1 MLELIPFLKQL
12 LSLPGLSGHEA
23 PVRAAVAEAWRP
35 LVDEL
40 STSKLGS
47 LHGLQ
52 RGTGAEPRRRILLS
66 AHMDSIGLIAT
77 AVVDGLVHFTM
88 VGGVDARILPGQ
100 PVTVHGRRELPA
112 VVVQPPD
119 RLLPHAQSGK
129 PVAMEHLLVDT
140 GLTAAEASGL
150 VRPGD
155 LISFAQPPFEMSGD
169 TIVGHTLDNRAS
181 VAAVSLCLQDLKQT
195 SHAWDVWAVASV
207 QEETVLGGAIT
218 SPFEIRPDIAIAIDV
233 GHAKGPGLSDYRGY
247 PLGKGPT
254 LGWGPNTHPAVF
266 KAMKDL
272 ADKLEIPTS
281 LEPMPRHSGTDAIG
295 MQTVAEGIPTMVVS
309 IPLRYMHTPVET
321 VSLKDI
327 ARTGRLLAEFAA
339 RLAPDFL
346 ETIHWDE

>member
-1 MLELIPFLKQL
+1 MLELTPFLKQL

-52 RGTGAEPRRRILLS
+52 RGAGPEPRRRILLS

-77 AVVDGLVHFTM
+77 AVVDGLIHFTM

-119 RLLPHAQSGK
+119 RLLPHAQHGK

-155 LISFAQPPFEMSGD
+155 LISFAQLPFEMSGD

-181 VAAVSLCLQDLKQT
+181 VAAVTLCLQDLKQT
-195 SHAWDVWAVASV
+195 SHAWDTWAVASV

-233 GHAKGPGLSDYRGY
+233 AHAKGPGVSDYRGY

-281 LEPMPRHSGTDAIG
+281 LEPMPRHSGTDAMG
-295 MQTVAEGIPTMVVS
+295 MQTVAEGIPTMVLS

-327 ARTGRLLAEFAA
+327 ARAGRLLAEFAA
-339 RLAPDFL
+339 RLEPDFL
-346 ETIHWDE
+346 DTIHWDE